1 MKDPQYKKK
10 SELEKLYLDTTYSVF
25 INKQQYDIN
34 IGDPVPLGI
43 NKLLDK
49 EKSAVI
55 LTAWNPRSQLLS
67 AQENKTRNNEL
78 KSAINQYTV
87 FRALGQGSDLSDTSW
102 SAEESYLILGIH
114 KEDAN
119 KLAVE
124 HGQYAYVWLES
135 EMPASLIFTQLWQ
148 SLSDDS

>member
-1 MKDPQYKKK
+1 MSKI
-10 SELEKLYLDTTYSVF
+10 ELEKNYLDTTYSAF

-34 IGDPVPLGI
+34 IGEPAPLDI

-67 AQENKTRNNEL
+67 VQENKTRNNKL
-78 KSAINQYTV
+78 KSAINQYIV
-87 FRALGQGSDLSDTSW
+87 YRALGQGSDLSDTSW

-119 KLAVE
+119 KLAIE